1 MIIFRGHVMLEGNK
15 INAVAAPFPVVGPS
29 PVPSTQSTL
38 TDVQKVPDS
47 VYVANDG
54 KVYNV

>member
-1 MIIFRGHVMLEGNK
+1 MLVFRGHVILEGTK

-29 PVPSTQSTL
+29 PAPSTQSAL